1 MDILWTQ
8 VGPLTLI
15 QWAIAVAVGWFAI
28 SALQAI
34 FRKVEPETDKK
45 EYMNMRCPGCG
56 WLGTVSKF
64 HRTCPKCG
72 NQITPTTTM
81 PSV

>member
-1 MDILWTQ
+1 
-8 VGPLTLI
+8 
-15 QWAIAVAVGWFAI
+15 
-28 SALQAI
+28 
-34 FRKVEPETDKK
+34 VEPETDKRD
-45 EYMNMRCPGCG
+45 YVNMRCAGCG